1 MNIKNN
7 LIEVG
12 MKNNGSK
19 VTLKLRYDKSPTTCE
34 IVQKS
39 LPIEGKMW
47 HAKYANHEIY
57 MLHPVK
63 EVFGYDPPGEWQ
75 CMYPAP
81 GDLMYLFH
89 PPGLLP
95 KDVYDPKYPRRIV
108 DIAYF
113 YDRGNCLYGPSGPNP
128 GNIFAT
134 ALSIDEIENFSN
146 SCLDVWMNG
155 FKDEIMYIKEVK

>member
-1 MNIKNN
+1 MNNNEN

-12 MKNNGSK
+12 MKKNGSK
-19 VTLKLRYDKSPTTCE
+19 VTLKLRWDKSPRTCE
-34 IVQKS
+34 IVKKA
-39 LPIEGKMW
+39 LPIEGDMW

-57 MLHPVK
+57 MLHPVI
-63 EVFGYDPPGEWQ
+63 EVFGEDPPGEWQ

-95 KDVYDPKYPRRIV
+95 KDIYDPLNPRQIV

-113 YDRGNCLYGPSGPNP
+113 YERGNCLYGPSGPNP

-134 ALSIDEIENFSN
+134 AVSIEEIEKFSLD
-146 SCLDVWMNG
+146 CLDVWKKG
-155 FKDEIMYIKEVK
+155 FQDEVMYINQK